1 MPDQATQT
9 YATHRRYVPLYH
21 FVAPFILLINLLWT
35 FVGIYHFWRF
45 GGRFDRVNS
54 IVQVLVAVALIIL
67 WFYIRNFALAVQ
79 DRLIR
84 HEMRVRLGE
93 LLSADQRAR
102 IPELSVGQLI
112 ALRFACRSIVTVM
125 MPLSSVIEASLCS
138 ATPEPHSPM
147 QTAVR
152 PSSDRSTLYPINVN
166 TL

>member
-21 FVAPFILLINLLWT
+21 FVVPLILLLNLLWT

-54 IVQVLVAVALIIL
+54 IVQVLVAVALLIL
-67 WFYIRNFALAVQ
+67 WFYLRVFPLAVQ

-84 HEMRVRLGE
+84 HEMRRRLGE
-93 LLSADQRAR
+93 LLPADQRAR

-112 ALRFACRSIVTVM
+112 ALRFASDEELPALTRKVLDEKIADR
-125 MPLSSVIEASLCS
+125 EAIKKLIRDWK
-138 ATPEPHSPM
+138 ADELR
-147 QTAVR
+147 A
-152 PSSDRSTLYPINVN
+152 
-166 TL
+166 

>member
-21 FVAPFILLINLLWT
+21 FVAPLILLLNLLWT

-67 WFYIRNFALAVQ
+67 WFYLRNFALAVQ
-79 DRLIR
+79 DRVIR

-112 ALRFACRSIVTVM
+112 GLRFASDEELPALTRKVM
-125 MPLSSVIEASLCS
+125 DEKIADREAIKRLIRNWK
-138 ATPEPHSPM
+138 ADD
-147 QTAVR
+147 QRA
-152 PSSDRSTLYPINVN
+152 
-166 TL
+166 

>member
-1 MPDQATQT
+1 MPDPATQT

-21 FVAPFILLINLLWT
+21 FVAPAILLLNLLWT

-67 WFYIRNFALAVQ
+67 WFYLRNFALAVQ
-79 DRLIR
+79 DRVIR

-112 ALRFACRSIVTVM
+112 ALRFASDEELPALTRKVM
-125 MPLSSVIEASLCS
+125 DEKIADREAIKRLIRNWK
-138 ATPEPHSPM
+138 ADD
-147 QTAVR
+147 QRA
-152 PSSDRSTLYPINVN
+152 
-166 TL
+166 

>member
-1 MPDQATQT
+1 MPDPATQT

-21 FVAPFILLINLLWT
+21 FVAPAILLLNLLWT

-67 WFYIRNFALAVQ
+67 WFYLRNFALAVQ
-79 DRLIR
+79 DRVIR

-112 ALRFACRSIVTVM
+112 GLRFASDEELPALTRKVM
-125 MPLSSVIEASLCS
+125 DEKIADREAIKRLIRNWK
-138 ATPEPHSPM
+138 ADD
-147 QTAVR
+147 QRA
-152 PSSDRSTLYPINVN
+152 
-166 TL
+166 

>member
-9 YATHRRYVPLYH
+9 YATHRRFVPLYH
-21 FVAPFILLINLLWT
+21 FVAPIILLLNLLWT

-67 WFYIRNFALAVQ
+67 WFYLRNFALAVQ
-79 DRLIR
+79 DRVIR

-112 ALRFACRSIVTVM
+112 GLRFASDEELPALTRKVM
-125 MPLSSVIEASLCS
+125 DEKIADREAIKRLIRDWK
-138 ATPEPHSPM
+138 ADD
-147 QTAVR
+147 QRA
-152 PSSDRSTLYPINVN
+152 
-166 TL
+166 

>member
-1 MPDQATQT
+1 MPDPATQT

-21 FVAPFILLINLLWT
+21 FVAPLILLLNLLWT

-67 WFYIRNFALAVQ
+67 WFYLRNFALAVQ
-79 DRLIR
+79 DRVIR

-112 ALRFACRSIVTVM
+112 GLRFASDEELPALTRKVM
-125 MPLSSVIEASLCS
+125 DEKIADREAIKRLIRNWK
-138 ATPEPHSPM
+138 ADD
-147 QTAVR
+147 QRA
-152 PSSDRSTLYPINVN
+152 
-166 TL
+166 